1 MSHNQTDLLNFLKK
15 FKGKKVSLY
24 ADIETFSSN
33 KNEGIEHPTKYHS
46 FTYSLAIAYFDNDSD
61 FPKVAVF
68 NNFYDFFEKVKE
80 KKIRKT
86 LSFDFI
92 FHNGEKFD
100 NHFFIEEMQS
110 YYDIPIYT
118 EHNKNAN
125 NIANK
130 GARQIGSLKT
140 DEKNRG
146 VILESRIKS
155 SNNVSVKAY
164 IFGRRVVFI
173 DSYKKMNTSIDVLGQ
188 MLLNNNLI
196 TEEYLKT
203 DFDYQCFDLDE
214 DMDRETVKT
223 YVQKCF
229 NSLNEKQLVY
239 IRNDVIILALG
250 VKHYKTLFYGFDFSK
265 MTFTQNIKEE
275 YANYNKLAEF
285 QLLKTDGRFSHL
297 KLNDYQICGLSGF
310 DYFRSFYKGGLNLY
324 NDEYIG
330 KIINKKGFSIDLNS
344 SYPTVMYKEK
354 LPTYLIAL
362 NDKPHISNPDYNNN
376 EIMGFFT
383 MTIENANKYILSKIE
398 SKVLRNAI
406 VKYYNSKNGLVYYNT
421 ILLRLLS
428 KITKQEFKSLPVESA
443 AVFECQHFGARDV
456 IAKNYFIKTQ
466 GKMSNKLDCDINT
479 IDPLNIKMTDE
490 PKPPEYNFSKEMIE
504 GAKVLLNGI
513 YGVPALRIHF
523 DIFKRVGNDFE
534 NIKNGFTNKE
544 RNIVFS
550 AGVTAFAFHN
560 LLEPLQYLTP
570 SEIDEYF
577 WYADTD
583 SLYMDK
589 RALEKFPKSMFHS
602 MNLGAW
608 DIEHENITKFYAFN
622 HKKYCLYDNGIVV
635 RCGGVSKSLIKEW
648 IENSHD
654 DFEFFV
660 KCFFSNGTVVP
671 AIRSIRNEYNTIS
684 IYNARTELE
693 VGSKYFDSYILE
705 NEQHMEEIKKMVRD
719 ELANQNDDELLYI
732 ETPYGSIGSN
742 EIIPNEQIPE
752 NRNTRELIAEYCNF
766 RLHHETYFEK
776 DLD

>member
-1 MSHNQTDLLNFLKK
+1 MQNQNELLDFLKK

-24 ADIETFSSN
+24 ADIETFTCN
-33 KNEGIEHPTKYHS
+33 KIEGIEHPTKYHS
-46 FTYSLAIAYFDNDSD
+46 FTYSLAIAYFNDSD
-61 FPKVAVF
+61 FPKVSVF

-80 KKIRKT
+80 RKIRKS
-86 LSFDFI
+86 LSFDLV

-100 NHFFIEEMQS
+100 NHFFIEEMQA
-110 YYDIPIYT
+110 YYSLPVYT
-118 EHNKNAN
+118 EHNKSAN

-130 GARQIGSLKT
+130 ATRKMSTIDSE
-140 DEKNRG
+140 EKNHG
-146 VILESRIKS
+146 LVLESRIKS
-155 SNNVSVKAY
+155 SNNVAVKAY
-164 IFGRRVVFI
+164 VHGRRVEFI
-173 DSYKKMNTSIDVLGQ
+173 DSFKKMNTSIAVLGK

-203 DFDYQCFDLDE
+203 DFDYDCFDKDE
-214 DMDRETVKT
+214 DIDRETVKS
-223 YVQKCF
+223 YIKKCF
-229 NSLNEKQLVY
+229 ESLNDKQMIY

-275 YANYNKLAEF
+275 YSNYNKLAEF

-297 KLNDYQICGLSGF
+297 KLNDYQICGMSGF

-324 NDEYIG
+324 NDNFIG
-330 KIINKKGFSIDLNS
+330 KIINKNGFSIDLNS

-362 NDKPHISNPDYNNN
+362 NEKKSIANYDYNNN
-376 EIMGFFT
+376 NIMSFFT

-421 ILLRLLS
+421 VLLRLLY
-428 KITKQEFKSLPVESA
+428 KITKKDFSSLPVESSA
-443 AVFECQHFGARDV
+443 TFQCEYFGARDV
-456 IAKNYFIKTQ
+456 IARNYFIKTQ
-466 GKMSNKLDCDINT
+466 GKMKNKLTCEIDT
-479 IDPLNIKMTDE
+479 IDPLNIEMTNE
-490 PKPPEYNFSKEMIE
+490 PKPAKYNFSDEMVQ
-504 GAKVLLNGI
+504 GSKVLLNGI

-523 DIFKRVGNDFE
+523 DIFKRVGDDFE
-534 NIKNGFTNKE
+534 NVKNGFTNKE

-560 LLEPLQYLTP
+560 LLSPLQYLSP
-570 SEIDEYF
+570 KEIDKYF

-589 RALEKFPKSMFHS
+589 RALDKFPKSMFHK
-602 MNLGAW
+602 MNLGGW

-648 IENSHD
+648 IKHSHD

-660 KCFFSNGTVVP
+660 KCYFSNGTVVP
-671 AIRSIRNEYNTIS
+671 STRSIRNEFNTIS
-684 IYNARTELE
+684 IYNSTAKLDK
-693 VGSKYFDSYILE
+693 GFSYFDSYILQ
-705 NEQHMEEIKKMVRD
+705 NEKELNKIKSQIRD
-719 ELANQNDDELLYI
+719 EIANQNSNELLYI
-732 ETPYGSIGSN
+732 ETPYGAIGSN
-742 EIIPNEQIPE
+742 EVIPNQEIPE
-752 NRNTRELIAEYCNF
+752 NNNIRELIEEYNDF
-766 RLHHETYFEK
+766 KRHNQK
-776 DLD
+776 DLF

>member
-1 MSHNQTDLLNFLKK
+1 MHNQNEILDFLKK

-24 ADIETFSSN
+24 ADIETFTCN
-33 KNEGIEHPTKYHS
+33 KNEGMEHPTKYHS
-46 FTYSLAIAYFDNDSD
+46 FTYSLAIAYFNDSE

-68 NNFYDFFEKVKE
+68 NNFYDFFEKIKE
-80 KKIRKT
+80 RKIRKS

-110 YYDIPIYT
+110 YYGLPVYT

-125 NIANK
+125 NTANEHSRK
-130 GARQIGSLKT
+130 MSTIDT
-140 DEKNRG
+140 EEKKHG
-146 VILESRIKS
+146 LVLESRVKS
-155 SNNVSVKAY
+155 SNNVSVKA
-164 IFGRRVVFI
+164 FVHGRRVEFI
-173 DSYKKMNTSIDVLGQ
+173 DSFKKMNTSIAVLGK
-188 MLLNNNLI
+188 MLLNNNFI

-203 DFDYQCFDLDE
+203 DFDYQCFDKDE
-214 DMDRETVKT
+214 DIERETVKT
-223 YVQKCF
+223 YVKRCF
-229 NSLNEKQLVY
+229 ESLNEKQMIY

-275 YANYNKLAEF
+275 YSKYNKLAEF

-297 KLNDYQICGLSGF
+297 KLNDYQICGMSGF
-310 DYFRSFYKGGLNLY
+310 DYFRSYYKGGLNLY
-324 NDEYIG
+324 NDNYIG
-330 KIINKKGFSIDLNS
+330 KILNRNGFSIDLNS

-354 LPTYLIAL
+354 LPTYLIAMEE
-362 NDKPHISNPDYNNN
+362 KHAISNFDYNNN
-376 EIMGFFT
+376 DIMCFFT

-421 ILLRLLS
+421 VLLRLLS
-428 KITKQEFKSLPVESA
+428 KITKQEFNHLPTESC
-443 AVFECQHFGARDV
+443 AVFQCEYFGARDV
-456 IAKNYFIKTQ
+456 IARNYFIKTQ
-466 GKMSNKLDCDINT
+466 GKMKNKLACEIDT
-479 IDPLNIKMTDE
+479 IDPLNIEMTNE
-490 PKPPEYNFSKEMIE
+490 AKPAKYNFSDEMVQ
-504 GAKVLLNGI
+504 GSKVLLNGI

-534 NIKNGFTNKE
+534 NVKNGFTNKE

-560 LLEPLQYLTP
+560 LLSPLQYLTP
-570 SEIDEYF
+570 KEIDKYF

-589 RALEKFPKSMFHS
+589 QALEKFPKSMFHK
-602 MNLGAW
+602 MNLGGW

-648 IENSHD
+648 IKHSHD

-660 KCFFSNGTVVP
+660 KCYFSDGTIVP
-671 AIRSIRNEYNTIS
+671 STRSIRNEYNTIS
-684 IYNARTELE
+684 IYNSSAKLE
-693 VGSKYFDSYILE
+693 KGFPYFNSYILQ
-705 NEQHMEEIKKMVRD
+705 NEKELEKIKSQIRD
-719 ELANQNDDELLYI
+719 EIANQNSNELLYV

-742 EIIPNEQIPE
+742 EIIPNEEVPE
-752 NRNTRELIAEYCNF
+752 NNNIRELIEEYNNF
-766 RLHHETYFEK
+766 KRHNQK
-776 DLD
+776 DLF

>member
-1 MSHNQTDLLNFLKK
+1 MHHQSELLDFLKK

-24 ADIETFSSN
+24 ADIETFTCN
-33 KNEGIEHPTKYHS
+33 KNEGVEHPTKYHS
-46 FTYSLAIAYFDNDSD
+46 FTYSLAIAYFSDSD

-68 NNFYDFFEKVKE
+68 NNFYDFFEKVKQR
-80 KKIRKT
+80 KIRKS

-110 YYDIPIYT
+110 YYNLPVYT
-118 EHNKNAN
+118 EYNKNAN
-125 NIANK
+125 NMANK
-130 GARQIGSLKT
+130 DARKKGTIDKE
-140 DEKNRG
+140 EKKHG
-146 VILESRIKS
+146 IILESRIKS

-164 IFGRRVVFI
+164 VHGRYIEFI
-173 DSYKKMNTSIDVLGQ
+173 DSFKKMNTSIKVLGQ
-188 MLLNNNLI
+188 MLLNNKLI
-196 TEEYLKT
+196 TDEYLKT
-203 DFDYQCFDLDE
+203 DFDYQCFDKDE
-214 DMDRETVKT
+214 DIDREQVKT
-223 YVQKCF
+223 YVKRCF
-229 NSLNEKQLVY
+229 ESLNDKQMIY

-250 VKHYKTLFYGFDFSK
+250 VKHYQTLFYGFDFSK

-297 KLNDYQICGLSGF
+297 KLNDYQICKMSGF

-324 NDEYIG
+324 NDNYIG
-330 KIINKKGFSIDLNS
+330 KILNKNGFSIDLNS

-362 NDKPHISNPDYNNN
+362 NEKKSVANFDYNNN
-376 EIMGFFT
+376 DIMSFFT
-383 MTIENANKYILSKIE
+383 MTIDNANKYILSKIE

-421 ILLRLLS
+421 VLLRLLA
-428 KITKQEFKSLPVESA
+428 KITKKDFNSLPVESSA
-443 AVFECQHFGARDV
+443 TFECHHFGARDV
-456 IAKNYFIKTQ
+456 IARNYFIKTQ
-466 GKMSNKLDCDINT
+466 GKMKNKLNCEIDT
-479 IDPLNIKMTDE
+479 IDPLNIQMTNE
-490 PKPPEYNFSKEMIE
+490 PKPEKYNFSDEMVQ
-504 GAKVLLNGI
+504 GSKVLLNGI

-523 DIFKRVGNDFE
+523 DIFKRVGDDFE
-534 NIKNGFTNKE
+534 NVKNGFTNKE

-560 LLEPLQYLTP
+560 LLSPLQYLTP
-570 SEIDEYF
+570 DEIDTYF

-589 RALEKFPKSMFHS
+589 RALDRFPKSMFHK

-648 IENSHD
+648 IKNSHD

-660 KCFFSNGTVVP
+660 KCYFSDGTVVP
-671 AIRSIRNEYNTIS
+671 STRSIRNEYNTIS
-684 IYNARTELE
+684 IYDATAKLE
-693 VGSKYFDSYILE
+693 KGSPYFDSYILQ
-705 NEQHMEEIKKMVRD
+705 NEIELEKIKSKIRD
-719 ELANQNDDELLYI
+719 ELTNQNSNELLYI
-732 ETPYGSIGSN
+732 ETPYGSIGTN
-742 EIIPNEQIPE
+742 EVITNQDVPE
-752 NRNTRELIAEYCNF
+752 KHNIRELIEEYNSF
-766 RLHHETYFEK
+766 KRHNQK
-776 DLD
+776 DLF

>member
-1 MSHNQTDLLNFLKK
+1 MHNQNELLDFLKK

-24 ADIETFSSN
+24 ADIETFTCN
-33 KNEGIEHPTKYHS
+33 KIEGMEHPTKYHS
-46 FTYSLAIAYFDNDSD
+46 FTYSLAISYFNDSD

-80 KKIRKT
+80 KKIRKS
-86 LSFDFI
+86 LSFDLV

-110 YYDIPIYT
+110 YYGLPVYT
-118 EHNKNAN
+118 EHNKNASN
-125 NIANK
+125 LANEHSRK
-130 GARQIGSLKT
+130 MSTISSE
-140 DEKNRG
+140 EKKHG
-146 VILESRIKS
+146 IVLESRIKS
-155 SNNVSVKAY
+155 SNNVAVKAY
-164 IFGRRVVFI
+164 VDGRRVEFI
-173 DSYKKMNTSIDVLGQ
+173 DSFKKMNTSIAVLGK

-203 DFDYQCFDLDE
+203 DFDYQVFDKDE
-214 DMDRETVKT
+214 DIDRENVKT
-223 YVQKCF
+223 YVKKCF
-229 NSLNEKQLVY
+229 ESLNEKQLIY

-275 YANYNKLAEF
+275 YSNYNKLAEF

-297 KLNDYQICGLSGF
+297 KLNDYQICGMSGF
-310 DYFRSFYKGGLNLY
+310 DYFRSYYKGGLNLY
-324 NDEYIG
+324 NDNYIG
-330 KIINKKGFSIDLNS
+330 KIINKNGFSIDLNS

-362 NDKPHISNPDYNNN
+362 NEKKSIANYDYHNNN
-376 EIMGFFT
+376 IMSFFT

-406 VKYYNSKNGLVYYNT
+406 VKYYNSKDGLVYYNT
-421 ILLRLLS
+421 VLLRLLS
-428 KITKQEFKSLPVESA
+428 KITKQDFTSLPVESSA
-443 AVFECQHFGARDV
+443 TFQCEYFGARDV
-456 IAKNYFIKTQ
+456 IARNYFIKTQ
-466 GKMSNKLDCDINT
+466 GKMKNKLDCEIDT
-479 IDPLNIKMTDE
+479 IDPLNIEMTDQ
-490 PKPPEYNFSKEMIE
+490 PKPSKYNFSDEMVQ
-504 GAKVLLNGI
+504 GSKVLLNGI

-523 DIFKRVGNDFE
+523 DIFKRVENDFE
-534 NIKNGFTNKE
+534 NVKNGFTNKE

-560 LLEPLQYLTP
+560 LLSPLQYITP
-570 SEIDEYF
+570 EEIDEYF

-589 RALEKFPKSMFHS
+589 RALYKFPKSMFHK

-608 DIEHENITKFYAFN
+608 DIEHDNITKFYAFN

-648 IENSHD
+648 IQHSHD

-660 KCFFSNGTVVP
+660 KCYFSDGTIVP
-671 AIRSIRNEYNTIS
+671 ATRSIRNEYNTIS
-684 IYNARTELE
+684 IYNTCAKLE
-693 VGSKYFDSYILE
+693 KGFPYFDRYMLQ
-705 NEQHMEEIKKMVRD
+705 NEKELDKIKSRIREEI
-719 ELANQNDDELLYI
+719 ANQNSNELLYV
-732 ETPYGSIGSN
+732 ETPFGAIGTN
-742 EIIPNEQIPE
+742 DVIPNQEIPD
-752 NRNTRELIAEYCNF
+752 NNNIRELIEEYNSF
-766 RLHHETYFEK
+766 KRHHQK
-776 DLD
+776 DLF

>member
-1 MSHNQTDLLNFLKK
+1 MHNQNELLDFLKK

-24 ADIETFSSN
+24 ADIETFTCN
-33 KNEGIEHPTKYHS
+33 KIEGIEHPTKYHS
-46 FTYSLAIAYFDNDSD
+46 FTYSLAIAYFNDSD
-61 FPKVAVF
+61 FPKVSVF
-68 NNFYDFFEKVKE
+68 NNFYDLFEKVKQ
-80 KKIRKT
+80 KKIRKS
-86 LSFDFI
+86 LSFDLV

-110 YYDIPIYT
+110 YYNLPVYT
-118 EHNKNAN
+118 EHNKSAN

-130 GARQIGSLKT
+130 ATRKMSTIDSE
-140 DEKNRG
+140 EKKHG
-146 VILESRIKS
+146 IVLESRIKS
-155 SNNVSVKAY
+155 SNNVAVKAY
-164 IFGRRVVFI
+164 VHGRRVEFI
-173 DSYKKMNTSIDVLGQ
+173 DSFKKMNTSIAVLGK

-203 DFDYQCFDLDE
+203 DFDYDFFDKDE
-214 DMDRETVKT
+214 DIDRETVKT
-223 YVQKCF
+223 YIRKCF
-229 NSLNEKQLVY
+229 ESLNDKQLIY

-275 YANYNKLAEF
+275 YSKYNKLAEF

-297 KLNDYQICGLSGF
+297 KLNDYQICGMSGF

-324 NDEYIG
+324 NDNYIG
-330 KIINKKGFSIDLNS
+330 KIINKTGFSIDLNS

-354 LPTYLIAL
+354 LPTYLIAM
-362 NDKPHISNPDYNNN
+362 NEKKSIGNYDYNNDD
-376 EIMGFFT
+376 IMSFFT

-406 VKYYNSKNGLVYYNT
+406 VKYYNSKNGIVYYNT
-421 ILLRLLS
+421 VLLRLLA
-428 KITKQEFKSLPVESA
+428 KITKKEFNSLPVESSA
-443 AVFECQHFGARDV
+443 TFQCEYFGARDV
-456 IAKNYFIKTQ
+456 IARNYFIKTQ
-466 GKMSNKLDCDINT
+466 GKMKNKLSCEIDN
-479 IDPLNIKMTDE
+479 IDPLNIEMTNE
-490 PKPPEYNFSKEMIE
+490 PKPAKYNFSDEMVQ
-504 GAKVLLNGI
+504 GSKVLLNGI

-523 DIFKRVGNDFE
+523 DIFKRVGDDFE

-560 LLEPLQYLTP
+560 LLSPLQYLTP
-570 SEIDEYF
+570 SEIDKYF

-589 RALEKFPKSMFHS
+589 MALDKFPTSMFHK
-602 MNLGAW
+602 MNLGGW

-648 IENSHD
+648 IKHSHD

-660 KCFFSNGTVVP
+660 KCYFSDGTVVP
-671 AIRSIRNEYNTIS
+671 STRSIRNEYNTIS
-684 IYNARTELE
+684 IYNSTAKLDK
-693 VGSKYFDSYILE
+693 GFSYFDSYILQ
-705 NEQHMEEIKKMVRD
+705 NEKELEKIKAQIRD
-719 ELANQNDDELLYI
+719 EIANQNSNELLYI
-732 ETPYGSIGSN
+732 ETPYGAIGSN
-742 EIIPNEQIPE
+742 EVIPNQEIPD
-752 NRNTRELIAEYCNF
+752 NNNIRELIEEYNNF
-766 RLHHETYFEK
+766 KRHNK
-776 DLD
+776 RDLF

>member
-1 MSHNQTDLLNFLKK
+1 MHNQNELLDFLKK
-15 FKGKKVSLY
+15 FKGKKVSLF
-24 ADIETFSSN
+24 ADIETFTCN
-33 KNEGIEHPTKYHS
+33 KIEGIEHPTKYHS
-46 FTYSLAIAYFDNDSD
+46 FTYSLAIAYFNDGE

-80 KKIRKT
+80 RKIRKS
-86 LSFDFI
+86 LSFDLV

-110 YYDIPIYT
+110 YYNLPVYT
-118 EHNKNAN
+118 EHNKSAN

-130 GARQIGSLKT
+130 DTRKIST
-140 DEKNRG
+140 IDSEEKNHG
-146 VILESRIKS
+146 LVLESRVKS

-164 IFGRRVVFI
+164 VHGRRVEFI
-173 DSYKKMNTSIDVLGQ
+173 DSFKKMNTSIAVLGK

-203 DFDYQCFDLDE
+203 DFDYYCFDKDE
-214 DMDRETVKT
+214 DIDRETVKT
-223 YVQKCF
+223 YIKQCF
-229 NSLNEKQLVY
+229 ESLNDKQIIYV
-239 IRNDVIILALG
+239 RNDVIILALG

-275 YANYNKLAEF
+275 YSKYNKLAEF

-297 KLNDYQICGLSGF
+297 KLNDYQICGMSGF

-324 NDEYIG
+324 NDNYIG
-330 KIINKKGFSIDLNS
+330 TIINKDGFSIDLNS

-362 NDKPHISNPDYNNN
+362 NEKKSIGNYDYNNN
-376 EIMGFFT
+376 DIMSFFT

-398 SKVLRNAI
+398 SKVVRNAI
-406 VKYYNSKNGLVYYNT
+406 VKYYNSKKGLVYYNT
-421 ILLRLLS
+421 VLLRLLS
-428 KITKQEFKSLPVESA
+428 KITKQDFTSLPVESSA
-443 AVFECQHFGARDV
+443 TFECHHFGARDV
-456 IAKNYFIKTQ
+456 IARNYFIKTQ
-466 GKMSNKLDCDINT
+466 GKMKNKLACEIDT
-479 IDPLNIKMTDE
+479 IDPLNIEMTNE
-490 PKPPEYNFSKEMIE
+490 PKPAKYNFSDEMVQ
-504 GAKVLLNGI
+504 GSKVLLNGI

-523 DIFKRVGNDFE
+523 DIFKRVGDDFE
-534 NIKNGFTNKE
+534 NVKNGFTNKE

-560 LLEPLQYLTP
+560 LLSPLKYLTP
-570 SEIDEYF
+570 KEIDDYF

-589 RALEKFPKSMFHS
+589 RALEKFPKSMFHK
-602 MNLGAW
+602 MNLGGW

-648 IENSHD
+648 IKHSHD

-660 KCFFSNGTVVP
+660 KCYFSDGTVVP
-671 AIRSIRNEYNTIS
+671 STRSIRNEYNTIS
-684 IYNARTELE
+684 IYNSTAKLE
-693 VGSKYFDSYILE
+693 KGFSYFDSYILQ
-705 NEQHMEEIKKMVRD
+705 NEKELEKIKSQIREEI
-719 ELANQNDDELLYI
+719 ANQNSNELLYV

-742 EIIPNEQIPE
+742 EIIPNQEVPE
-752 NRNTRELIAEYCNF
+752 NNNIRELIEEYNDF
-766 RLHHETYFEK
+766 KRHNQK
-776 DLD
+776 DLF